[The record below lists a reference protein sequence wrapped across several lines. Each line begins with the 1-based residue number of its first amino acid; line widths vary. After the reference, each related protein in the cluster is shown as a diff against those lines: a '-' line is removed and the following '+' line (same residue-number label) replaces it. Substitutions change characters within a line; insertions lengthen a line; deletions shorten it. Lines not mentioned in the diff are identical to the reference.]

1 MTDASGPKHKWFIL
15 IGLGCTGGL
24 ILLDE
29 SIIGVALPTIRG
41 DLGISQTSAHWVV
54 NAYMLAFA
62 CFAAAGGKL
71 ADIVGLRR
79 LFIIGA
85 AIFGLASLAAGLA
98 ESGAWLIAARAVQG
112 SAAALIF
119 PISIA
124 IASVVF
130 KDQRGMAMGVVASIG
145 TAFLT
150 AGPLVGGVLTDLLS
164 WRFIFWVNVPIT
176 FGIIAMA
183 LTILKDLP
191 EGKEGQRFDFIGLVM
206 LVPGLTLL
214 VLLLMQGADWGWI
227 SVASVAS
234 LVGAVVFIVLFDR
247 VELRRDDP
255 LIDMSLFRNP
265 TFAASTLILF
275 ATQLAK
281 ISVVVF
287 GAMYLQDDLGMS
299 ALIAGIA
306 MLAAVVLTP
315 VAAPPAGKISDRIG
329 PRIPAIGGLG
339 VGTICVAW
347 IGVAAYWENYVL
359 LVPAFIF
366 FGASMPIC
374 YLPAMREVLGAA
386 PPDKQG
392 QASGV
397 TMTARLLGGTMGIAL
412 SGGLLS
418 ATGSYQVAFLATAG
432 VMAAIVIFGWFAI
445 KPREAASSA

>member
-1 MTDASGPKHKWFIL
+1 MADAPKHKWFIL

-41 DLGISQTSAHWVV
+41 DLGISQTASHWVV

-85 AIFGLASLAAGLA
+85 AVFGLASLAAGFA

-112 SAAALIF
+112 IAAALIF

-176 FGIIAMA
+176 VGIIAMA
-183 LTILKDLP
+183 LTILKGLP
-191 EGKEGQRFDFIGLVM
+191 EGKKGQNFDFIGLFT

-227 SVASVAS
+227 SVASLAA
-234 LVGAVVFIVLFDR
+234 LVGAMVFIVLFDR
-247 VELRRDDP
+247 IELRRDDA
-255 LIDMSLFRNP
+255 LIDVGLFRNP
-265 TFAASTLILF
+265 AFAASTLILF
-275 ATQLAK
+275 ATQFAK

-287 GAMYLQDDLGMS
+287 GAMYLQDDLNMS

-306 MLAAVVLTP
+306 MLTAVALTP
-315 VAAPPAGKISDRIG
+315 FAAPPAGRISDKIG

-347 IGVAAYWENYVL
+347 IGVAANWDSYIW
-359 LVPAFIF
+359 LVPAFIV

-374 YLPAMREVLGAA
+374 YLPAMREVLNAA

-418 ATGSYQVAFLATAG
+418 ATGSYEVAFLATAAA
-432 VMAAIVIFGWFAI
+432 MAAIVIFAFFAI
-445 KPREAASSA
+445 KPRETASSA